1 MKKLLFVFNHPAPYK
16 VRFLNELSKH
26 YDLTVIFERS
36 ANKDRQKDFYFEKEN
51 SFKQVKI
58 KGIPFGNENFISNG
72 VVKHLK
78 HNKYDLVIMNGY
90 TTVSEMLAIKYL
102 KKHKINYCFY
112 INGGII
118 KIKESKIK
126 KAIKTSFISGA
137 SFYFSPDLESNK
149 YLIYYGADKNKII
162 NYPYSTIFES
172 EVIKAPISEKNKTE
186 LKNELNISFEK
197 VFVSSGQLIKRKNYV
212 ELVKSWIKMP
222 ANHGL
227 IIFGDGNQRKTIEQ
241 IIKEHDLKNVVLMGF
256 KNREETFKYFRCADA
271 FIFPSK
277 EDIYGHVINEAMSQG
292 LPVISSTNV
301 NSAKKLI
308 NGKNGMLINNL
319 DDDLNT
325 AIEFVLKNDLG
336 KNAIKTSLDNTIEI
350 MVDTHKKALDE
361 VMK

>member
-1 MKKLLFVFNHPAPYK
+1 MKKMLFVFNHPAPYK

-36 ANKDRQKDFYFEKEN
+36 ANKDRQKEFYFEKEN

-58 KGIPFGNENFISNG
+58 KGVPFGNENFISNG

-102 KKHKINYCFY
+102 KKNKINYCFY

-118 KIKESKIK
+118 KNKESKIK

-149 YLIYYGADKNKII
+149 YLVYYGADKNKII
-162 NYPYSTIFES
+162 NYPYSTVFES
-172 EVIKAPISEKNKTE
+172 EVIKTPLNEKNKIK
-186 LKNELNISFEK
+186 LKKELNVSFDK
-197 VFVSSGQLIKRKNYV
+197 VFVSSGQLIRRKNYA

-222 ANHGL
+222 AKHGL
-227 IIFGDGNQRKTIEQ
+227 IIFGDGNQRQTIEE
-241 IIKEHDLKNVVLMGF
+241 IIQERNMKNVILMGF

-308 NGKNGMLINNL
+308 NDKNGMLINNL
-319 DDDLNT
+319 NEDLEK
-325 AIEFVLKNDLG
+325 AIEFVLKNDLR
-336 KNAIKTSLDNTIEI
+336 KNAIKTALDNTIEI
-350 MVDTHKKALDE
+350 MVDVHKKVLDE
-361 VMK
+361 VLK